1 MAFGRRPSS
10 AFLMT
15 LSRSRASASASLAL
29 ASRHRSVRRP
39 WCRPN
44 RAEADRHRGRP
55 RHPRPRSPA
64 ATGICAGERSEPT
77 RVILSRLPPGG
88 VGLCRSGGPP
98 QAAAPTRVHAGL
110 SDDSVVLDALVDGG
124 MSGRGTD
131 GGFGAGADRSQRGG
145 EPPRAHRAARSEAP
159 PARLPVDDPS
169 APGTAAADTQ
179 DASGCTIGRSGRQ
192 CHSEQILYFTF
203 LGPRPGLFGIDAR
216 PRALPDVMQAPRTVA
231 EAAGLRA
238 GALVAADD
246 HGWAVDLDDGSS
258 SPRRCV
264 FPHLRAL

>member
-1 MAFGRRPSS
+1 MTGPTRPTTGDREAGCSCSSRR
-10 AFLMT
+10 AAR
-15 LSRSRASASASLAL
+15 RSPTTPPRSFEKG
-29 ASRHRSVRRP
+29 SVRR
-39 WCRPN
+39 N

-124 MSGRGTD
+124 MSGRGA
-131 GGFGAGADRSQRGG
+131 GGAFGAGADRSQRGG
-145 EPPRAHRAARSEAP
+145 EPPRAHRPARSEAP

-169 APGTAAADTQ
+169 APGTATGDPQ
-179 DASGCTIGRSGRQ
+179 NASACTKGRSGRQ
-192 CHSEQILYFTF
+192 CHSGQ
-203 LGPRPGLFGIDAR
+203 PGITPHG
-216 PRALPDVMQAPRTVA
+216 
-231 EAAGLRA
+231 
-238 GALVAADD
+238 AADRGRRID
-246 HGWAVDLDDGSS
+246 VWEYPANLPASDLTGARS
-258 SPRRCV
+258 
-264 FPHLRAL
+264 